1 MMQEYHDLF
10 KVVDGSHK
18 WVENTFSNAISLNLN
33 IIVIKL
39 LYNNHIMI
47 VEPMVQQGLPRK
59 GSINP
64 LSKKTKSGN
73 PHLLQCDVVQL
84 NNNYIILLVVNF
96 GVIS

>member
-47 VEPMVQQGLPRK
+47 VEPMVQRGLPRK
-59 GSINP
+59 DSIDHWAKN
-64 LSKKTKSGN
+64 K
-73 PHLLQCDVVQL
+73 
-84 NNNYIILLVVNF
+84 I
-96 GVIS
+96 